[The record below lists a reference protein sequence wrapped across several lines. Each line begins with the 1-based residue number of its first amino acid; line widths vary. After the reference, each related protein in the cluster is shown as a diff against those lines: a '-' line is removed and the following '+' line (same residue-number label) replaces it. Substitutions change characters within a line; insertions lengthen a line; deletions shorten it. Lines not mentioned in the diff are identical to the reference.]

1 LRGRA
6 WGTLADVE
14 TAGAIRING
23 RVMAGLGLAV
33 AVSLLLRV
41 GALRSGYWIDE
52 GISVGIAS
60 HPLSDI
66 PRALI
71 EDGSP
76 PLYYVLLHGWIALF
90 GAGEAATRSLSLL
103 FALATVPAAWWAA
116 RSIFGPRAGA
126 IAAGAAAG
134 CPFLTLYAQETRM
147 YSLVALL
154 SLLASASFVLAF
166 AQGRR
171 SQLVPLGIWLVL
183 LLYTHNWGVFLCAGM
198 AAAWLVLW
206 RRGRVAARDG
216 LLLAAAVAVA
226 YAPWVPSVLSQAAHT
241 GAPWA
246 ERPSPLLLLSVPVS
260 LFGVVALPAVAVALA
275 RGGRLQRLDEPA
287 RVLLTVAVVAAASA
301 WLFSQLEPAWSARYF
316 AVLLGP
322 LLLAFAS
329 ITARG
334 ARWTLAALAL
344 VAVVWLFS
352 GPPPAKSNVRRVTVQ
367 LGAQLLP
374 GDLVV
379 STQPEQVPVLD
390 RYLPEGMRYLTPLG
404 RTGDPRVTDWR
415 DGLHK
420 LRHGHAAKRLDPRI
434 ADLAPGKHVL
444 LVTPVFKPGTA
455 RSPWLRAVRAR
466 TREWRAA
473 LGSDPRLV
481 ALGRAPHSKV
491 TIRRSTV
498 RAELY
503 LVRGQPAAPASSS
516 SP

>member
-1 LRGRA
+1 VS
-6 WGTLADVE
+6 GTLAAVNP
-14 TAGAIRING
+14 AGGLRSNG
-23 RVMAGLGLAV
+23 RVLAGLGLAI
-33 AVSLLLRV
+33 AVSLALRI
-41 GALRSGYWIDE
+41 GALHSGYWIDE

-60 HPLSDI
+60 HPLADI

-76 PLYYVLLHGWIALF
+76 PLYYVLLHGWIVLF
-90 GAGEAATRSLSLL
+90 GASEAATRSLSLL
-103 FALATVPAAWWAA
+103 FALATVPAAWWGA
-116 RSIFGPRAGA
+116 RSIFGARAGA
-126 IAAGAAAG
+126 IAAGTAAG

-166 AQGRR
+166 VQGRR
-171 SQLVPLGIWLVL
+171 SQLVPLGAWLVL
-183 LLYTHNWGVFLCAGM
+183 LLYTHNWGLFLCAGM

-206 RRGRVAARDG
+206 RRGRVGARDG
-216 LLLAAAVAVA
+216 LLLAAAVTVL

-241 GAPWA
+241 GAPWS
-246 ERPSPLLLLSVPVS
+246 ERPSPMLLLTIPVT
-260 LFGVVALPAVAVALA
+260 LFGVVALPALAVALA
-275 RGGRLQRLDEPA
+275 RGGRLQRLDQPA
-287 RVLLTVAVVAAASA
+287 RVLLTIAVVAAASA
-301 WLFSQLEPAWSARYF
+301 WLFSQVEPAWSARYL

-352 GPPPAKSNVRRVTVQ
+352 GPPPAKSNVRRVTAQ

-390 RYLPEGMRYLTPLG
+390 RYLVSALRYVTPLG
-404 RTGDPRVTDWR
+404 RTRDPRMTDWR
-415 DGLHK
+415 NGLHK
-420 LRHGHAAKRLDPRI
+420 LRHGHAARVLEPRLR
-434 ADLAPGKHVL
+434 ALAPGTHVL
-444 LVTPVFKPGTA
+444 LVTPVFKRGSA
-455 RSPWLRAVRAR
+455 RSPWLRSVRAR

-473 LGSDPRLV
+473 LRSDPRLV
-481 ALGRAPHSKV
+481 ALGHAPRSRV

-498 RAELY
+498 RAELFA
-503 LVRGQPAAPASSS
+503 VRGQPGASSS
-516 SP
+516 SSSSP

>member
-1 LRGRA
+1 VNPAGGLRS
-6 WGTLADVE
+6 
-14 TAGAIRING
+14 NG
-23 RVMAGLGLAV
+23 RVLAGLGLAV
-33 AVSLLLRV
+33 AVSLALRI
-41 GALRSGYWIDE
+41 GALHSGYWIDE

-60 HPLSDI
+60 HPLTDI

-76 PLYYVLLHGWIALF
+76 PLYYILLHGWIVLF
-90 GAGEAATRSLSLL
+90 GASEAATRSLSLL
-103 FALATVPAAWWAA
+103 FALATVPAAWWGA
-116 RSIFGPRAGA
+116 RSIFDARAGA

-166 AQGRR
+166 VQGRR
-171 SQLVPLGIWLVL
+171 SQLVPLGGWLVL
-183 LLYTHNWGVFLCAGM
+183 LLYTHNWGLFLSAGM

-206 RRGRVAARDG
+206 RRGRVGAREG
-216 LLLAAAVAVA
+216 LLLAAAVAVL
-226 YAPWVPSVLSQAAHT
+226 YLPWVPSVLSQAAHT
-241 GAPWA
+241 GAPWS
-246 ERPSPLLLLSVPVS
+246 ERPSPLLLLTIPVT
-260 LFGVVALPAVAVALA
+260 LFGVVALPALAVALA
-275 RGGRLQRLDEPA
+275 RGGRLQRLDQPA
-287 RVLLTVAVVAAASA
+287 RVLLTIAVVAAASA
-301 WLFSQLEPAWSARYF
+301 WLFSQVEPAWSARYL

-352 GPPPAKSNVRRVTVQ
+352 GPPPAKSNVRRVTAQ

-390 RYLPEGMRYLTPLG
+390 RYLPSGLQYLTPLG
-404 RTGDPRVTDWR
+404 RTRDPRVTDWR
-415 DGLHK
+415 DGLPK
-420 LRHGHAAKRLDPRI
+420 LRHGHAARVLAPRLG
-434 ADLAPGKHVL
+434 ALAPGTHVL
-444 LVTPVFKPGTA
+444 LVTPVFRHGTA
-455 RSPWLRAVRAR
+455 GSPWLRGVRAR

-473 LGSDPRLV
+473 LRADSRLV
-481 ALGRAPHSKV
+481 ALGRAPRSRV

-503 LVRGQPAAPASSS
+503 VARGQPAASSSS

>member
-1 LRGRA
+1 VNPAGGLR
-6 WGTLADVE
+6 T
-14 TAGAIRING
+14 NG
-23 RVMAGLGLAV
+23 RVLAGLGLAV
-33 AVSLLLRV
+33 AVSLALRI
-41 GALRSGYWIDE
+41 GALHSGYWIDE

-60 HPLSDI
+60 HPLTDI

-76 PLYYVLLHGWIALF
+76 PLYYILLHGWIVLF
-90 GAGEAATRSLSLL
+90 GASEAATRSLSLL
-103 FALATVPAAWWAA
+103 FALATVPAAWWGA
-116 RSIFGPRAGA
+116 RSIFGARAGA

-166 AQGRR
+166 VQGRR
-171 SQLVPLGIWLVL
+171 SQIVPLGGWLVL
-183 LLYTHNWGVFLCAGM
+183 LLYAHNWGLFLCAGM

-206 RRGRVAARDG
+206 RRGRVGARDG
-216 LLLAAAVAVA
+216 LLLAAAVAVL
-226 YAPWVPSVLSQAAHT
+226 YLPWVPSVLSQAAHT
-241 GAPWA
+241 GAPWS
-246 ERPSPLLLLSVPVS
+246 ERPSPLLLLTVPVT
-260 LFGVVALPAVAVALA
+260 LFGVVALPALAVALA
-275 RGGRLQRLDEPA
+275 RGGRLQRLDQPA
-287 RVLLTVAVVAAASA
+287 RVLLTIAVVAAASA
-301 WLFSQLEPAWSARYF
+301 WLFSQVEPAWSPRYL

-352 GPPPAKSNVRRVTVQ
+352 GPPPAKSNVRRVTAQ

-390 RYLPEGMRYLTPLG
+390 RYLSSGLRYVTPLG
-404 RTGDPRVTDWR
+404 RTRDPRITDWR
-415 DGLHK
+415 DGLRK
-420 LRHGHAAKRLDPRI
+420 LRRGHAARVLEPRLRT
-434 ADLAPGKHVL
+434 LAPGTHVL
-444 LVTPVFKPGTA
+444 LVTPVFRHGSA
-455 RSPWLRAVRAR
+455 GSPWLRAVRAR

-473 LGSDPRLV
+473 LRSDPRLEAV
-481 ALGRAPHSKV
+481 GRAPRSRATGH
-491 TIRRSTV
+491 RSTV
-498 RAELY
+498 RAELF
-503 LVRGQPAAPASSS
+503 VARGQPAASSSS

>member
-1 LRGRA
+1 VL
-6 WGTLADVE
+6 
-14 TAGAIRING
+14 
-23 RVMAGLGLAV
+23 AGLGLAV
-33 AVSLLLRV
+33 AISLALRV
-41 GALRSGYWIDE
+41 GALHSGYWIDE

-60 HPLSDI
+60 HPLTDI

-76 PLYYVLLHGWIALF
+76 PLYYVLLHGWILLF
-90 GAGEAATRSLSLL
+90 GASEAATRSLSLL
-103 FALATVPAAWWAA
+103 FALATVPAAWWGA

-171 SQLVPLGIWLVL
+171 GQIVPLGLWLVL
-183 LLYTHNWGVFLCAGM
+183 LLYTHNWGLFLCAGM
-198 AAAWLVLW
+198 TAAWLVLW
-206 RRGRVAARDG
+206 RRGRVGARDG
-216 LLLAAAVAVA
+216 LLLAAAVALL

-246 ERPSPLLLLSVPVS
+246 QRPSPLLLLSIPVT
-260 LFGVVALPAVAVALA
+260 LFGVVALPALAVALA
-275 RGGRLQRLDEPA
+275 RGGRLQRLDQPA
-287 RVLLTVAVVAAASA
+287 RVLLTIAIVASASA
-301 WLFSQLEPAWSARYF
+301 WLFSQVEPAWSARYL

-334 ARWTLAALAL
+334 ARWTLAALAV

-352 GPPPAKSNVRRVTVQ
+352 GPPPAKSNVRRVTAQ

-390 RYLPEGMRYLTPLG
+390 RYLVSGLRYLTPLG
-404 RTGDPRVTDWR
+404 RTRDPRVTDWR

-420 LRHGHAAKRLDPRI
+420 LRHGHVARVLAPRLR
-434 ADLAPGKHVL
+434 DLAPGAHVL
-444 LVTPVFKPGTA
+444 LVTPVFKRGSA
-455 RSPWLRAVRAR
+455 SSPWLRAVRVR

-473 LGSDPRLV
+473 LRSDPRLV
-481 ALGRAPHSKV
+481 ALGRAPRSRV

-498 RAELY
+498 RAELFV
-503 LVRGQPAAPASSS
+503 VRGQSAAASPSPS

>member
-1 LRGRA
+1 VNPAGGLRS
-6 WGTLADVE
+6 
-14 TAGAIRING
+14 NG
-23 RVMAGLGLAV
+23 RVLAGLGLAV
-33 AVSLLLRV
+33 AVSLALRI
-41 GALRSGYWIDE
+41 GALHSGYWIDE

-60 HPLSDI
+60 HPLTDI

-76 PLYYVLLHGWIALF
+76 PLYYILLHGWIVLF
-90 GAGEAATRSLSLL
+90 GASEAATRSLSLL
-103 FALATVPAAWWAA
+103 FALATVPAAWWGA
-116 RSIFGPRAGA
+116 RSIFDARAGA

-166 AQGRR
+166 VQGRR
-171 SQLVPLGIWLVL
+171 SQLVPLGGWLVL
-183 LLYTHNWGVFLCAGM
+183 LLYTHNWGLFLCAGM

-206 RRGRVAARDG
+206 RRGRIGAREG
-216 LLLAAAVAVA
+216 LLLAAAVAVL
-226 YAPWVPSVLSQAAHT
+226 YLPWVPSVLSQAAHT
-241 GAPWA
+241 GAPWS
-246 ERPSPLLLLSVPVS
+246 ERPSPLLLLTIPVT
-260 LFGVVALPAVAVALA
+260 LFGVVALPALAVALA
-275 RGGRLQRLDEPA
+275 RGGRLQRLDQPA
-287 RVLLTVAVVAAASA
+287 RVLLTIAVVAAASA
-301 WLFSQLEPAWSARYF
+301 WLFSQVEPAWSARYL

-344 VAVVWLFS
+344 VAVVWLFT
-352 GPPPAKSNVRRVTVQ
+352 GPPPAKSNVRRVTAQ

-390 RYLPEGMRYLTPLG
+390 RYLASGLRYLTPLG
-404 RTGDPRVTDWR
+404 RTRDPRVTDWR

-420 LRHGHAAKRLDPRI
+420 LRHGHAVRVLAPRLRT
-434 ADLAPGKHVL
+434 LAPGTHVL
-444 LVTPVFKPGTA
+444 LVTPVFRHGTA
-455 RSPWLRAVRAR
+455 GSPWLRAVRAR

-473 LGSDPRLV
+473 LRADSRLV
-481 ALGRAPHSKV
+481 ALGRAPRSRV

-498 RAELY
+498 RAELF
-503 LVRGQPAAPASSS
+503 VARGQPAASSSS